1 MGLNIRMIKKWKFT
15 WRLHPG
21 HNLNLAM
28 GKSLLEGAAS
38 RNASVGSSA
47 EKIDFFC
54 ILINC
59 ESSHLETV
67 EIGEK
72 VFSGR
77 DAWGD
82 SHRYLFVVL
91 PLRCQIN
98 LVLNLQ
104 WGWKENPG
112 THFYLNSSAID
123 SRTAVDGHNVTN
135 PWSDHLRWKFWYFF
149 RWILFKTRPGY

>member
-1 MGLNIRMIKKWKFT
+1 MGLDERMIEKWKFT

-38 RNASVGSSA
+38 RNASGGSSA
-47 EKIDFFC
+47 KKKFISSVFW
-54 ILINC
+54 INC

-135 PWSDHLRWKFWYFF
+135 PWSDHLRWKSLYFF
-149 RWILFKTRPGY
+149 VE